1 MRKSFNGLEALVRNT
16 LEQDPLSGHVFG
28 FSNRR
33 RNLMKLLVWDG
44 SGLWVL
50 AKRLPKGTFAWP
62 KSGDEAC
69 ELTKEELAMLIGG
82 IDAKETTVRNWH
94 RYKSAV

>member
-1 MRKSFNGLEALVRNT
+1 MRKSFHGLAALVKNT

-33 RNLMKLLVWDG
+33 RNLLKLLVWDG

-50 AKRLPKGTFAWP
+50 AKRLPKGTFTWP
-62 KSGDEAC
+62 RSGDPLC
-69 ELTKEELAMLIGG
+69 ELTNEELVMLLGG
-82 IDAKETTVRNWH
+82 IDAKEASKRNWQ
-94 RYKSAV
+94 RYKAAV